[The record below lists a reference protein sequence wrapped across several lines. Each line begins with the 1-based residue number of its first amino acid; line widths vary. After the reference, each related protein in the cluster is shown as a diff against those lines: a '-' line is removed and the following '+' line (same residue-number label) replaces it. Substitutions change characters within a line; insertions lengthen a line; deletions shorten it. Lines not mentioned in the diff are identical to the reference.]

1 LVIFT
6 THVLSEKENL
16 KFVIRACLINLFLDI
31 STYLTL
37 EKRNIAVRALTK
49 SHGTVKRNE
58 PETLAHTDS
67 SSTKNHFIYGLANN
81 YAQLEDWIF

>member
-1 LVIFT
+1 V
-6 THVLSEKENL
+6 
-16 KFVIRACLINLFLDI
+16 INLFLDI
-31 STYLTL
+31 STYLSL
-37 EKRNIAVRALTK
+37 EKRNIAVK

>member
-1 LVIFT
+1 MKAFFFFFFNILKPVI
-6 THVLSEKENL
+6 N
-16 KFVIRACLINLFLDI
+16 RFLYI

-37 EKRNIAVRALTK
+37 EKRNIAVLALTK

-81 YAQLEDWIF
+81 YAQLEDWIFLT

>member
-1 LVIFT
+1 M
-6 THVLSEKENL
+6 EN
-16 KFVIRACLINLFLDI
+16 
-31 STYLTL
+31 TM
-37 EKRNIAVRALTK
+37 LTK